1 MQHHAVRVWPSAENH
16 PREEE
21 LAWKLA
27 SVAVDDAPLDP
38 AVAEMVGNRIIDDA
52 AVAIAAIN
60 RAPVVAARAQ
70 ALAHPRP
77 GGATVLGMPP
87 ETRVHAEWA
96 AWANGVAVRE
106 LDYHDTFILLEYGH
120 PGDNILPLIAV
131 AQQMGCDGAALIRGI
146 AAAYEIHIDLMKAID
161 LHSHRIDHVT
171 HTGAAAAAG
180 IGAMLGLPVPVIYH
194 AINHT
199 VHVCCATRQSRKG
212 LISSW
217 KAAAPAHSSKL
228 AIEAVDRA
236 MRGETSPAPIYEG
249 EDGLIAWLLAGP
261 DAEYSVPLPEP
272 GEPKRAMLDSFPK
285 EHSAEYQAQSMI
297 DLCFRLRDRVPDLTK
312 IAKIVVHTN
321 NHSHAVIGSG
331 ANDPQKYSPDA
342 SRETLDHS
350 LPYMMAVALEDGRF
364 HHEDSYTS
372 ERAHRPET
380 IALWQKISTVEDPE
394 WERRCVTMDPA
405 EKAYGGR
412 VEITLDSGETIAD
425 EIAVADAHPLGA
437 RPFQRPDY
445 VKKFETLSQ
454 GIVGTAER
462 QRFIATV
469 EGLADAPADALA
481 GLAVTV
487 DEIALEATQR
497 DDKGIF

>member
-1 MQHHAVRVWPSAENH
+1 MQHHAVRVWPSADQH
-16 PREEE
+16 KREEE

-27 SVAVDDAPLDP
+27 AVAVDDAPLDP
-38 AVAEMVGNRIIDDA
+38 AVVEMVGNRIIDDA

-60 RAPVVAARAQ
+60 RPPVMAARAQ

-77 GGATVLGMPP
+77 GGATVLGLPP

-106 LDYHDTFILLEYGH
+106 LDFHDAFLLLEYGH
-120 PGDNILPLIAV
+120 PGDNITPMIAV
-131 AQQMGCDGAALIRGI
+131 AQQMGCNGDALIRGI
-146 AAAYEIHIDLMKAID
+146 ATAYEIHIDLMKAID
-161 LHSHRIDHVT
+161 LHSHKIDHVT
-171 HTGAAAAAG
+171 HTGAGAVAG
-180 IGAMLGLPVPVIYH
+180 IGAMLGLAVPVIYH

-212 LISSW
+212 QISSW
-217 KAAAPAHSSKL
+217 KAAAPAHSSKV
-228 AIEAVDRA
+228 AVEAVDRA

-249 EDGLIAWLLAGP
+249 EDGLIAWLLDGP
-261 DAEYSVPLPEP
+261 NAEYSVPLPEP

-285 EHSAEYQAQSMI
+285 EHSAEYQGQSMI
-297 DLCFRLRDRVPDLTK
+297 DLCFRLRDRLPDLGTV
-312 IAKIVVHTN
+312 AEIVVHTN

-331 ANDPQKYSPDA
+331 ANDPQKYAPDA

-350 LPYMMAVALEDGRF
+350 LPYIMAVALEDGRF
-364 HHEDSYTS
+364 HHEDSYTP

-380 IALWQKISTVEDPE
+380 IALWNKIRTVEDPE
-394 WERRCVTMDPA
+394 WERRSVTTVPED
-405 EKAYGGR
+405 KAYGGR
-412 VEITLDSGETIAD
+412 VEITLASGETIVD

-445 VKKFETLSQ
+445 VKKFETLSE
-454 GIVGTAER
+454 GIVSAAER
-462 QRFIATV
+462 QRFIAAV
-469 EGLADAPADALA
+469 ESLAGAPADALA

-487 DEIALEATQR
+487 DEIALEAAKA